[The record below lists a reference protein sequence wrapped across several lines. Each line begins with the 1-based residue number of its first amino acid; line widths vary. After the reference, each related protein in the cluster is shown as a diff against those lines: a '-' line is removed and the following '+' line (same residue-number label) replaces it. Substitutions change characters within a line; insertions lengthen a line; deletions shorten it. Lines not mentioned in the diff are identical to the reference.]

1 VRVGRRSASRHPA
14 RSLLLLLLL
23 LRRSP
28 RAAGLYSMAP
38 RVPVPIREIVYTLSP
53 YNQEIVVK
61 GMQKFPIKIAK
72 YFQRV
77 RRLHWTAEDV

>member
-1 VRVGRRSASRHPA
+1 
-14 RSLLLLLLL
+14 
-23 LRRSP
+23 
-28 RAAGLYSMAP
+28 MAP

-77 RRLHWTAEDV
+77 RRLHWAAKDV